1 MGGFSDGSS
10 GKESTCNARDLRDVR
25 SIPGLGRFPGEGNG
39 SPLQYSCLEN
49 LMDRG
54 AWWATVH
61 GVAKSQTQLNG
72 WIYLKKIFFIMENF
86 EFSWK
91 WVLRKPH
98 LPKPSPSNH
107 QALTSPASPTSPSAP
122 LHPLFI

>member
-1 MGGFSDGSS
+1 MGYSPWGC
-10 GKESTCNARDLRDVR
+10 KEPDTTEWMDL
-25 SIPGLGRFPGEGNG
+25 
-39 SPLQYSCLEN
+39 
-49 LMDRG
+49 
-54 AWWATVH
+54 
-61 GVAKSQTQLNG
+61 
-72 WIYLKKIFFIMENF
+72 LKKIFFIMENF

>member
-1 MGGFSDGSS
+1 
-10 GKESTCNARDLRDVR
+10 
-25 SIPGLGRFPGEGNG
+25 
-39 SPLQYSCLEN
+39 
-49 LMDRG
+49 MDRG

-61 GVAKSQTQLNG
+61 GVAKSQTQLSG

-91 WVLRKPH
+91 WVLRKSH

-107 QALTSPASPTSPSAP
+107 QALTSPAPPISPSTP